1 MLPHCEEVVKP
12 MDVSPERSPQAAHT
26 ALLEH
31 MSGKDVAEI
40 GTRRGDGMLCFALA
54 ARSALAIEVRPNY
67 CSMLE
72 ERDTAYQYVFCDAP
86 SDDPNTT
93 CFLLPDSWHEDIGEQ
108 QGEWVCMHNHV
119 GVTLG
124 LSAEDSY

>member
-1 MLPHCEEVVKP
+1 M
-12 MDVSPERSPQAAHT
+12 SAR
-26 ALLEH
+26 LL
-31 MSGKDVAEI
+31 
-40 GTRRGDGMLCFALA
+40 LLLA
-54 ARSALAIEVRPNY
+54 ALPLLNALTIVTPTRTRLAQPRMVAATRTDEPEAGSACRVLTSEQLKIVS
-67 CSMLE
+67 SMLE

-93 CFLLPDSWHEDIGEQ
+93 CFLLPDSWLKDIGEQ

>member
-1 MLPHCEEVVKP
+1 M
-12 MDVSPERSPQAAHT
+12 Q
-26 ALLEH
+26 
-31 MSGKDVAEI
+31 
-40 GTRRGDGMLCFALA
+40 LCFVERLGS
-54 ARSALAIEVRPNY
+54 SACRVLSSEQLKIVS
-67 CSMLE
+67 SMLE

>member
-1 MLPHCEEVVKP
+1 MDPFAGGPAPDRPRLFVDVQHGLCNRLRALVSGAAIAARTGRQLVVIWVPDHHCEARIG
-12 MDVSPERSPQAAHT
+12 DVLRYP
-26 ALLEH
+26 
-31 MSGKDVAEI
+31 
-40 GTRRGDGMLCFALA
+40 GMV
-54 ARSALAIEVRPNY
+54 I
-67 CSMLE
+67 E

-93 CFLLPDSWHEDIGEQ
+93 CFLLPDSWQKDIGEQ